1 MRGVY
6 HCMSNKILTSAKVL
20 PFARPVPRTSQ
31 PEPSMVTREETAGG
45 GLSFTLAIGTEAIA
59 RATVDAAT
67 REYVNQL
74 PRIIGR
80 AVAQRYAR
88 RLPEYRE
95 AADRFDALRAT
106 LNAAPS
112 VDTEDAALLLH
123 VAEEES
129 ASRRAYEAAAAAVMA
144 ALDSAKST
152 RRRAREERRG
162 VMGDERVSLLPDPL
176 ERRLLTAFR
185 SRTGCR
191 S

>member
-6 HCMSNKILTSAKVL
+6 HCMSNKVLTSAKVL

-31 PEPSMVTREETAGG
+31 PEPSIVTRDETAGG

-67 REYVNQL
+67 REYMNHL
-74 PRIIGR
+74 PRIIGP
-80 AVAQRYAR
+80 AVAQRYAH
-88 RLPEYRE
+88 RLWEYRE

-112 VDTEDAALLLH
+112 VDAADAELLLQ

-129 ASRRAYEAAAAAVMA
+129 ASGRAYEAAAAAVLA
-144 ALDSAKST
+144 ALDSARAHDAEPEEKSG
-152 RRRAREERRG
+152 A
-162 VMGDERVSLLPDPL
+162 
-176 ERRLLTAFR
+176 
-185 SRTGCR
+185 
-191 S
+191 